1 MTETN
6 NPPRRSDGILR
17 RRRERLDWESDQPF
31 RILSLDGGG
40 IRGIFLRQYSL
51 TWRERTLPVTRWPN
65 TSI

>member
-17 RRRERLDWESDQPF
+17 RRRERLDWDSDQPF
-31 RILSLDGGG
+31 RILSLDGGASG
-40 IRGIFLRQYSL
+40 GFFLRQYL
-51 TWRERTLPVTRWPN
+51 RTWKARTLAVVRWPN